1 MNRNEI
7 LEKLKDIF
15 RTALPD
21 KAEIM
26 DSIDENSD
34 LRTQVGLNSIG
45 MICMVIM
52 IEETFSI
59 QFDDVG
65 FNDFITVKDVVDYI
79 KSRSKGE

>member
-1 MNRNEI
+1 MTENEI
-7 LEKLKDIF
+7 LQKLKVIF

-21 KAEIM
+21 KADIM
-26 DSIDENSD
+26 ESVDMDSD

-52 IEETFSI
+52 IEETFSV

-65 FNDFITVKDVVDYI
+65 FNDFVTVRDVVDYI
-79 KSRSKGE
+79 RKRNQE

>member
-1 MNRNEI
+1 MTDNEI
-7 LEKLKDIF
+7 LQKLKDIF

-21 KAEIM
+21 KADIM
-26 DSIDENSD
+26 ENVDLDSD

-52 IEETFSI
+52 IEETFSV

-65 FNDFITVKDVVDYI
+65 FNDFVTVKDVVDYI
-79 KSRSKGE
+79 RSRS

>member
-1 MNRNEI
+1 MTDNEI
-7 LEKLKDIF
+7 LQKLKDIF

-21 KAEIM
+21 KADIM
-26 DSIDENSD
+26 ENVNLDSD

-52 IEETFSI
+52 IEETFSV

-65 FNDFITVKDVVDYI
+65 FNDFVTVRDVVDYI
-79 KSRSKGE
+79 QSRN

>member
-1 MNRNEI
+1 MIDKEI
-7 LEKLKDIF
+7 LEKLKEIF

-21 KAEIM
+21 KADIM
-26 DSIDENSD
+26 ESVTLDSD

-65 FNDFITVKDVVDYI
+65 FNDFVTVKDVVDYI
-79 KSRSKGE
+79 RSRNQG

>member
-1 MNRNEI
+1 MADNEI
-7 LEKLKDIF
+7 LQKLKEIF

-21 KAEIM
+21 KADIM
-26 DSIDENSD
+26 ESVNLDSD

-52 IEETFSI
+52 IEETFSV

-65 FNDFITVKDVVDYI
+65 FNDFVTVKDVVDYI
-79 KSRSKGE
+79 RSRS

>member
-1 MNRNEI
+1 MNRSDI

-21 KAEIM
+21 KADVM
-26 DSIDENSD
+26 DRIDEDSD

-59 QFDDVG
+59 QFGDVG
-65 FNDFITVKDVVDYI
+65 FNDFVTVRDVVDYI
-79 KSRSKGE
+79 GKRSQE

>member
-1 MNRNEI
+1 MTDKEI
-7 LEKLKDIF
+7 LEKLKEIF

-21 KAEIM
+21 KADIM
-26 DSIDENSD
+26 ESVTPDSD

-65 FNDFITVKDVVDYI
+65 FNDFVKVKDVVDYI
-79 KSRSKGE
+79 RSRNQG

>member
-1 MNRNEI
+1 MTDNEI
-7 LEKLKDIF
+7 LQKLKDIF

-21 KAEIM
+21 KADIM
-26 DSIDENSD
+26 ESVDLDSD

-52 IEETFSI
+52 IEETFSV

-65 FNDFITVKDVVDYI
+65 FNDFVTVKDVVDYI
-79 KSRSKGE
+79 RSRS

>member
-1 MNRNEI
+1 MTDSEI
-7 LEKLKDIF
+7 LRKLKEIF

-21 KAEIM
+21 KADIM
-26 DSIDENSD
+26 ESVDMDSD

-52 IEETFSI
+52 IEETFSV

-65 FNDFITVKDVVDYI
+65 FNDFVTVRDVVDYI
-79 KSRSKGE
+79 RKRNQE

>member
-1 MNRNEI
+1 MTDNEI

-21 KAEIM
+21 KADVMESVGL
-26 DSIDENSD
+26 DSD

-45 MICMVIM
+45 MICMAIM
-52 IEETFSI
+52 IEETFSV

-65 FNDFITVKDVVDYI
+65 FNDFVTVKDVVDYI
-79 KSRSKGE
+79 KSRI